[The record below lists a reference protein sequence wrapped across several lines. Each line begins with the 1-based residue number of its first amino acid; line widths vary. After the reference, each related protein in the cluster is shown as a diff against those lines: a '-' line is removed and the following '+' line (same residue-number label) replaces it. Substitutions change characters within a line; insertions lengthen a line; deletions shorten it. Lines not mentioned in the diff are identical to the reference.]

1 MAAKLCGDGAGAFS
15 ETCKPPLAEQLLPV
29 YVHLLCNGRRNGSH
43 LKNINKQK
51 VVLQRLASVAA
62 ILNHIN
68 ETVPE
73 ERHALDMLSNLILW
87 ACSQMADDMDTE
99 AVYEK
104 QLIALNLVKVNY
116 LQANF
121 PIILTNELIRAQL

>member
-1 MAAKLCGDGAGAFS
+1 
-15 ETCKPPLAEQLLPV
+15 
-29 YVHLLCNGRRNGSH
+29 
-43 LKNINKQK
+43 
-51 VVLQRLASVAA
+51 
-62 ILNHIN
+62 
-68 ETVPE
+68 
-73 ERHALDMLSNLILW
+73 
-87 ACSQMADDMDTE
+87 MADDIDTE